1 MLFRSGSGASD
12 LLDAYDNAEDALKA
26 NLTGKKELED
36 LNMVENDIRASKR
49 PSYKLV
55 VDHIDHVVNL
65 VGVEHVGIGSDFDG
79 IASTPEGLEDVSK
92 IGILTQELVDRGYS
106 NSDIKLIL
114 GENFLRVF
122 SQVENLSYRT
132 NE

>member
-1 MLFRSGSGASD
+1 M
-12 LLDAYDNAEDALKA
+12 
-26 NLTGKKELED
+26 
-36 LNMVENDIRASKR
+36 
-49 PSYKLV
+49 
-55 VDHIDHVVNL
+55 
-65 VGVEHVGIGSDFDG
+65 GIGSNFDG
-79 IASTPEGLEDVSK
+79 IASTAEGLEDVSK
-92 IGILTQELVDRGYS
+92 IGSLTQELVDRGYS